1 MAQLRAQGMT
11 WLRSIRSYCDLEGH
25 TLQSGFGFALTL
37 ALQIK
42 DCTSNVS
49 AHYHELAHACQARTY
64 FNTSFK
70 SRESPLVDS

>member
-1 MAQLRAQGMT
+1 MAHLRAQGMT

-42 DCTSNVS
+42 D
-49 AHYHELAHACQARTY
+49 RI
-64 FNTSFK
+64 
-70 SRESPLVDS
+70 